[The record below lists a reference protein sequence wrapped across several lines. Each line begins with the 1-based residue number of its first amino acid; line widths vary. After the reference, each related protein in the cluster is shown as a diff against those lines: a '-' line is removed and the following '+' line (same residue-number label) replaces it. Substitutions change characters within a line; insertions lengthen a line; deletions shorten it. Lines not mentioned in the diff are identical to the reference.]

1 MEIIDKDIFQKYSTT
16 GSKELGSEN
25 ENNLVGYF
33 KKYSAAYNSKGEKG
47 IGKRKKGKNRI
58 SLPVKKFLKL

>member
-25 ENNLVGYF
+25 ENNF
-33 KKYSAAYNSKGEKG
+33 
-47 IGKRKKGKNRI
+47 IWI
-58 SLPVKKFLKL
+58 F